1 MTQVPGWT
9 KLSLNCIVWH
19 STCNK
24 TDCASICT
32 CNNASKATLGSI
44 SIFQY
49 THFQHPLT
57 RALQLLYEHRRAFFL
72 FSKHQFGSHA
82 ACLRLH
88 VTQQTTIQIVFM
100 KGAYTIA
107 TNPLQNAAGYL
118 RDGVVKGNISMTSM
132 VSCGKSFLS
141 LCLLPR
147 VLFLSPH
154 WLKQFGIRIRNCSAF
169 SGGL

>member
-44 SIFQY
+44 RIFQY

-57 RALQLLYEHRRAFFL
+57 LALQLLYEHRKAFFFFFFFFETPVWQSRSML
-72 FSKHQFGSHA
+72 ETP
-82 ACLRLH
+82 CN
-88 VTQQTTIQIVFM
+88 TTNNHIYGGGIHNSYESSTKCSRV
-100 KGAYTIA
+100 
-107 TNPLQNAAGYL
+107 L
-118 RDGVVKGNISMTSM
+118 GVVKGNISMTSM
-132 VSCGKSFLS
+132 VSCGK
-141 LCLLPR
+141 R
-147 VLFLSPH
+147 VF
-154 WLKQFGIRIRNCSAF
+154 
-169 SGGL
+169 

>member
-57 RALQLLYEHRRAFFL
+57 RALQLLYEHRRAFFSFFFL
-72 FSKHQFGSHA
+72 FKTPVWQSRSMLETPCNTTNNHTNCFYEGG
-82 ACLRLH
+82 LH
-88 VTQQTTIQIVFM
+88 NSYESST
-100 KGAYTIA
+100 KC
-107 TNPLQNAAGYL
+107 
-118 RDGVVKGNISMTSM
+118 S
-132 VSCGKSFLS
+132 
-141 LCLLPR
+141 R
-147 VLFLSPH
+147 VLKRWGGKRQHFHDQHGFLWQEFFELVFAPEGALFVPPLAEAVWDQNSE
-154 WLKQFGIRIRNCSAF
+154 LLSI
-169 SGGL
+169 